1 MWNLS
6 PCREV
11 NLFHRKMPT
20 VPALEISWNFN
31 IFSKFTKFHQTC
43 RTYLNHHQKHA
54 CEIWAQSEKLTYF
67 TEKCR
72 QCWPFEI
79 SWNFNIFSKVT
90 KFHQTCR
97 TYWNHHQKHAC
108 EIWAHSKKLTYF
120 IEKCWQCRPF
130 EISWNFNIFSKFIK
144 FHQTCRTYWNHHQK
158 HACAIWAFSEK
169 LTYFIEKCRQCRPFI
184 ISWNFNIFS
193 KFTKFHQTCRTYL
206 KHHQKHACEI
216 WANSEK
222 LTYFTEKCRQCPL
235 KYHEISTFFKS
246 HQISSNLQNILES
259 SSETCMWNLSPFR
272 EVNLFD
278 RKMLTVPA
286 LWNIMKFQHFFKV
299 HQISSNLQNSFESS
313 SETCMWNL
321 SPFREVIFFHKKM
334 LTVQALEIS
343 WNFNIFSKF
352 TKFHQT
358 CRTYLNHHQ
367 KHACEIWA
375 NSEKLTYFTEKWR
388 QCGPFEIS
396 WNFNIFSKFTKFHQ
410 TCRTYLNHHQK
421 HACEIWENSEKLT
434 YFIEKCWQCGPLKYH
449 EISTFFQ
456 SSPNF
461 IKLAEHIGIII
472 RNMHVKFEPIQ
483 KSWLISQKNA
493 DSAGPLKY
501 HEISTF
507 FQSSPNFI
515 KLAEHIWIIIRNMH
529 VKFEPIQKS
538 WLISQKNADSAGPL
552 KYHEISTFFQSSPN
566 FIKLAEHIGI
576 IIRNMHV
583 KFEPIQRS

>member
-1 MWNLS
+1 
-6 PCREV
+6 
-11 NLFHRKMPT
+11 
-20 VPALEISWNFN
+20 
-31 IFSKFTKFHQTC
+31 
-43 RTYLNHHQKHA
+43 
-54 CEIWAQSEKLTYF
+54 
-67 TEKCR
+67 
-72 QCWPFEI
+72 
-79 SWNFNIFSKVT
+79 
-90 KFHQTCR
+90 
-97 TYWNHHQKHAC
+97 
-108 EIWAHSKKLTYF
+108 
-120 IEKCWQCRPF
+120 
-130 EISWNFNIFSKFIK
+130 
-144 FHQTCRTYWNHHQK
+144 
-158 HACAIWAFSEK
+158 
-169 LTYFIEKCRQCRPFI
+169 
-184 ISWNFNIFS
+184 
-193 KFTKFHQTCRTYL
+193 
-206 KHHQKHACEI
+206 
-216 WANSEK
+216 
-222 LTYFTEKCRQCPL
+222 
-235 KYHEISTFFKS
+235 
-246 HQISSNLQNILES
+246 
-259 SSETCMWNLSPFR
+259 MWNLSPFR

-388 QCGPFEIS
+388 QCRPFEIS
-396 WNFNIFSKFTKFHQ
+396 WNFNIFSKFIKFHQ

-421 HACEIWENSEKLT
+421 HACEIWENSEKT

-529 VKFEPIQKS
+529 VKLSQFREVDLFHRKMLTMPALWIIMKFQHFFKVHQISSNLQNLFESSSETCMWNLSQFREVIFFHRKMLTVPALEISWNFNIFSKVIKFHQTCRTYLLESSSETWMWNLSLFREVDLFHRKCWQCRPFEISWNFNIFSKFTKFHQTCRIYWNHHQKHACEIWARS
-538 WLISQKNADSAGPL
+538 EKLYFSQKNADSAGPRNIM
-552 KYHEISTFFQSSPN
+552 KISTFIQCSQN
-566 FIKLAEHIGI
+566 FIKMQNLLESSSETCMWNLSPFREVIFFHRKMLTVQALEISWNFNI
-576 IIRNMHV
+576 FS
-583 KFEPIQRS
+583 KFIKFDQTCRTYWNHHQKHACEIWAFSEKLTYFIEKCWQYRP